1 MTWPLLRVSQ
11 KKRQIW
17 HSVFWVKLATGTLK
31 VNQARFMQVATT
43 CTYLADRVL
52 TDCVYIKPAHWA
64 ACSNIFERWNLSVST
79 CGIFPWPLLD
89 LGLRPGRRG
98 FQGGSVR
105 LVKYWCHR
113 LAHEGSPSPSCYS
126 CQWCQLLSPMR
137 CLIKPPTISWLSN
150 GDHDADVVETQKKKW
165 EKRSQIPPQAVLRS
179 LILNPSFV

>member
-17 HSVFWVKLATGTLK
+17 HSVFCVKHATGTLK

-43 CTYLADRVL
+43 ERLL

-64 ACSNIFERWNLSVST
+64 ECSNIFESWNLSVST
-79 CGIFPWPLLD
+79 CGIFPWPLLG

-105 LVKYWCHR
+105 LVKYWRHR
-113 LAHEGSPSPSCYS
+113 LAHEGSPSCYS
-126 CQWCQLLSPMR
+126 CQWCQLLSSMR
-137 CLIKPPTISWLSN
+137 CLIKPPTTSWLSN
-150 GDHDADVVETQKKKW
+150 GDHDADVVETQKKKR